1 MDKASRFLSRRKLL
15 LVMGG
20 VAGAAGAAMMSPFR
34 NVFLRN
40 TRELVRR
47 QPVLRRMLLSLAN
60 AGYEEWM
67 AQVGAI
73 FSIGGGTSMRLAGV
87 EAFAAGGTRPISLA
101 RDRAF
106 MAVFDLVNG
115 ATMAGDLIYT
125 ANHPQYGPF
134 QIFLAASSDPRTPS
148 RMIAVFN

>member
-1 MDKASRFLSRRKLL
+1 MDNASRFLSRRKLL
-15 LVMGG
+15 VVLGAT
-20 VAGAAGAAMMSPFR
+20 AGAAGAAMLSPFR
-34 NVFLRN
+34 NVFVRN
-40 TRELVRR
+40 ARQLVRQ
-47 QPVLRRMLLSLAN
+47 QPILRRMLLSLAS
-60 AGYEEWM
+60 AGYDEWM
-67 AQVGAI
+67 DQVGAV

-87 EAFAAGGTRPISLA
+87 EPFSAGGTRPIALP

-106 MAVFDLVNG
+106 MAVFDLLNG

-134 QIFLAASSDPRTPS
+134 QIFLAASSDPRSPS